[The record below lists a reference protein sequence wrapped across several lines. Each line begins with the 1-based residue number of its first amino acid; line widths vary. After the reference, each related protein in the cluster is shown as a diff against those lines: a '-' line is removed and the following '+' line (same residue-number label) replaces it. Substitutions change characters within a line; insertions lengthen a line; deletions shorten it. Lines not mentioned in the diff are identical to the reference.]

1 MISINL
7 DLFSPPILPK
17 PREFEI
23 SILRSPTLNIDP
35 TIDLAKYVKAIQILR
50 PPKPVLIPPIAE
62 FFDFNNISEYEL
74 NFSFSQSPIYME
86 VRNFMVS
93 ISRIFNNRYIPFTLF
108 RRNIKCSVN
117 YLMKVWNFLT
127 ECGLINYK
135 VEKLTKPS
143 SSISILNKWPT
154 LYYTL
159 NEQILTSE
167 DYNKKLHPNPIPNNI
182 SKPSYPLL
190 WSSFNNNKSQVNN
203 ATTIGDFTFDES
215 IKILDFIEKNPEAKI
230 SSLPFNFNKTDEQ
243 IANNILEMPFT
254 HSNLDKQVHSTFQ
267 EFHNPKELLILS
279 ALEKDLNLKLI
290 YNSIENLGKE
300 NTLKLFYNK
309 KIINI
314 YNSEQATSLLT
325 LKKIKE
331 NSLKLKELHKKR
343 ILNILS
349 TIIDFTK
356 KNIELKQ
363 SMISQQIQERDYTNS
378 ESEPLNE
385 EKNYDDTD

>member
-182 SKPSYPLL
+182 STPSYPLL

-267 EFHNPKELLILS
+267 EFHNPKKLLILS